1 MPGFLSAYETPERII
16 LDKERGYWVDVK
28 PCLSS
33 AEYAP
38 VELALGSRHH
48 ISATSNGKVQF
59 SDIDQ
64 REAQI
69 RMLIAAI
76 VDWNFDE
83 DDGTVWALAPE
94 KAKRANIERMP
105 VWMRMQV
112 YSKCDE
118 LNGPPEPA
126 EQATFPDE
134 AGVGDTDGDGGA
146 GGSAGL
152 PDREG
157 VLAAAGPDEGGPA
170 EPPLA

>member
-1 MPGFLSAYETPERII
+1 MPGFLSAYETPVRIPF
-16 LDKERGYWVDVK
+16 DRGYWVDVK

-48 ISATSNGKVQF
+48 ISATPNGKVQF

-69 RMLIAAI
+69 RMLIASI
-76 VDWNFDE
+76 VDWNLDE
-83 DDGTVWALAPE
+83 DDGETIWALAPE

-105 VWMRMQV
+105 VRMRMQI
-112 YSKCDE
+112 YIKCDE

-134 AGVGDTDGDGGA
+134 TVGRDPDGDGGS

-152 PDREG
+152 PDRAG
-157 VLAAAGPDEGGPA
+157 VLAAAGADEGGA
-170 EPPLA
+170 EGPPVA

>member
-16 LDKERGYWVDVK
+16 LDKVRGYWVDVK
-28 PCLSS
+28 QCLSS

-69 RMLIAAI
+69 RMLIAGI
-76 VDWNFDE
+76 VDWNLDE
-83 DDGTVWALAPE
+83 DNGDKWALAPE
-94 KAKRANIERMP
+94 KVKRANIERMP
-105 VWMRMQV
+105 VWMRMRI
-112 YSKCDE
+112 YSRLDE
-118 LNGPPEPA
+118 LNGPPAEA
-126 EQATFPDE
+126 EQARFP
-134 AGVGDTDGDGGA
+134 GGPVGGDPDGDGGA
-146 GGSAGL
+146 GDPAGL
-152 PDREG
+152 PDGEG
-157 VLAAAGPDEGGPA
+157 VLAAAGPDEGGPS